1 MTASL
6 EQELK
11 EFEKQLSLLLVR
23 FMKIHDQLEASKR
36 VDAPSPIRPAP
47 PSGPSLSKPSRPD
60 PGIAYS

>member
-23 FMKIHDQLEASKR
+23 FMKIHDQLEASKA
-36 VDAPSPIRPAP
+36 APQGPEAP
-47 PSGPSLSKPSRPD
+47 PNQPVAPQMAKPDRWQP
-60 PGIAYS
+60 AYS